1 MRLIERALV
10 NHGYRVINLGYP
22 SRTADVAT
30 LATNVGRQIVTLEDG
45 APIDFVTH
53 SLGGIL
59 LRVAVATRQLSLQ
72 RIRRVVMLGPPNGGS
87 EIADIVPGIPILGWL
102 YRQITGPAG
111 LDLGT
116 APNGLIGRLPPVS
129 FDVGVIAGNRSY
141 NPLFSAILGDANDGK
156 VRVERARVEGMKDFL
171 VVPYWHPLMM
181 LSPKVVAQV
190 LHYLEAGAFER

>member
-10 NHGYRVINLGYP
+10 NHHYRVVNLGYP
-22 SRTADVAT
+22 SRAADIAT
-30 LATNVGRQIVTLEDG
+30 LATNVGRQIATLEGDE
-45 APIDFVTH
+45 PFDFVTH

-59 LRVAVATRQLSLQ
+59 VRVAVATRILSPQ

-87 EIADIVPGIPILGWL
+87 ELADILPGIPVFGSL

-111 LDLGT
+111 LELGT
-116 APNGLIGRLPPVS
+116 AANGVIGRLPPVS

-141 NPLFSAILGDANDGK
+141 NPLFSALLGDANDGK
-156 VRVERARVEGMKDFL
+156 VRVERARVEGMKDF
-171 VVPYWHPLMM
+171 VVLPSWHPLMM

-190 LHYLEAGAFER
+190 LHYLEVGAFER